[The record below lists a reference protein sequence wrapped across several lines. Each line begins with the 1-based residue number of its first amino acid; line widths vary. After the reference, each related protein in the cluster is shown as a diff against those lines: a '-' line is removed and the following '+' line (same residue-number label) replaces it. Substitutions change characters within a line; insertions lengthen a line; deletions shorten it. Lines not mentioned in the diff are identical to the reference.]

1 MDLLTFFKIIHV
13 LFKTLPE
20 EKQNKIVDKIIEK
33 FHSVFTRKKN
43 TKETMQEATE
53 IITSTQW
60 NTTSIEIDNLLPQY
74 LNFSKKKKFT
84 ESVID
89 LVQSESFLEELN
101 ARTNEVKTDDANL
114 YIEQCSQE
122 MRKLIFEMLKDK
134 K

>member
-101 ARTNEVKTDDANL
+101 ARTNEVKTNDENL

>member
-1 MDLLTFFKIIHV
+1 
-13 LFKTLPE
+13 
-20 EKQNKIVDKIIEK
+20 
-33 FHSVFTRKKN
+33 
-43 TKETMQEATE
+43 MQEATE
-53 IITSTQW
+53 IITPTQW
-60 NTTSIEIDNLLPQY
+60 NTTSIEIGNLLPQY
-74 LNFSKKKKFT
+74 LKFSKKKKFT

-101 ARTNEVKTDDANL
+101 ARTNEVKTDDENL

>member
-20 EKQNKIVDKIIEK
+20 EKQNEIVDKIIEK

-101 ARTNEVKTDDANL
+101 ARTNEVKTDDENL

>member
-1 MDLLTFFKIIHV
+1 MDFLTFVKIIHV

-33 FHSVFTRKKN
+33 FRSVFTRKKN
-43 TKETMQEATE
+43 AKETMQEATE
-53 IITSTQW
+53 IITPIQW
-60 NTTSIEIDNLLPQY
+60 NTTSIEIGNLLPQY
-74 LNFSKKKKFT
+74 LSFSKKKKFT

-89 LVQSESFLEELN
+89 LVQSESFLKELN
-101 ARTNEVKTDDANL
+101 ARTNEIKTDDENL
-114 YIEQCSQE
+114 YVEQCSQE

>member
-1 MDLLTFFKIIHV
+1 MDFLIFLKIIHV

-33 FHSVFTRKKN
+33 FRCVFTRKKN

-53 IITSTQW
+53 IITPTQW
-60 NTTSIEIDNLLPQY
+60 NTTSIEIGNLLPQY

-101 ARTNEVKTDDANL
+101 ARTNEVKTDDENL

>member
-20 EKQNKIVDKIIEK
+20 EKQNKIVDTIIEK

-53 IITSTQW
+53 IITPTQW
-60 NTTSIEIDNLLPQY
+60 NTTSIEIGNLLPQY

-101 ARTNEVKTDDANL
+101 ARTNEVKTDDENL

>member
-1 MDLLTFFKIIHV
+1 MDFLTFVKIIHV

-20 EKQNKIVDKIIEK
+20 EKQNKIIDKVIEK
-33 FHSVFTRKKN
+33 FRSVFTRKKN

-53 IITSTQW
+53 IITPTQW
-60 NTTSIEIDNLLPQY
+60 NITSIEIGNLLPQY
-74 LNFSKKKKFT
+74 LSFSKKKKFT

-101 ARTNEVKTDDANL
+101 ARTNEIKTDDENL
-114 YIEQCSQE
+114 YVEQCSQE
-122 MRKLIFEMLKDK
+122 MRKLIFEKLKDK

>member
-101 ARTNEVKTDDANL
+101 ARTNEVKTDDENL

>member
-1 MDLLTFFKIIHV
+1 MDFLTFVKIIHV

-20 EKQNKIVDKIIEK
+20 EKQNKIVDKVIEK
-33 FHSVFTRKKN
+33 FRSVFTRKKN

-53 IITSTQW
+53 IITPTQW
-60 NTTSIEIDNLLPQY
+60 NITSIEIGNLLPQY
-74 LNFSKKKKFT
+74 LSFSKKKKFT

-101 ARTNEVKTDDANL
+101 ARTNEIKTDDENL
-114 YIEQCSQE
+114 YVEQCSQE
-122 MRKLIFEMLKDK
+122 MRKLIFEKLKDK

>member
-1 MDLLTFFKIIHV
+1 MGFLIFLKIIHV

-33 FHSVFTRKKN
+33 FRCVFTRKKN

-53 IITSTQW
+53 IITPTQW
-60 NTTSIEIDNLLPQY
+60 NTTSIEIGNLLPQY

-101 ARTNEVKTDDANL
+101 ARTNEVKTDDENL

>member
-20 EKQNKIVDKIIEK
+20 EKQNKIVDTIIEK

-53 IITSTQW
+53 IITPTQW
-60 NTTSIEIDNLLPQY
+60 NTTSIEIGNLLPQY
-74 LNFSKKKKFT
+74 LKFSKKKKFT

-101 ARTNEVKTDDANL
+101 ARTNEVKTDDENL